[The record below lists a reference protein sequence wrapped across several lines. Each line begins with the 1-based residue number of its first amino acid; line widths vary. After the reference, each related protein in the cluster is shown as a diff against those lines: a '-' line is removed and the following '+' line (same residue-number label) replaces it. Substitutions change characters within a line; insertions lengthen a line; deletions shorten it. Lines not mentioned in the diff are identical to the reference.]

1 LAQAYRSLGSAAGA
15 VQVIF
20 VTVDPE
26 RDNTA
31 QIKDFLEAFDP
42 SFIGATGEPDALATV
57 RQNYGATAIKQVT
70 SDGYVM
76 NHSSSIC
83 LIDPAGKL
91 RGLMPFGR
99 DAGDFVHDIKLLLVQ

>member
-1 LAQAYRSLGSAAGA
+1 MTYRSSLIVARSDPGKAPVRVCSAAGA

-57 RQNYGATAIKQVT
+57 RQNYGVTAIKQVT

-83 LIDPAGKL
+83 AP
-91 RGLMPFGR
+91 PW
-99 DAGDFVHDIKLLLVQ
+99 